1 MFVLSKE
8 LIPGMVVWSYK
19 APYYDDP
26 NKMKFN
32 AKGMYLITKV
42 NYDYFFGCPIV
53 AGGSPKNS
61 TMLHK
66 SVYPLKYDSRVN
78 ECIYKIPN
86 SDIISNHTFQL
97 LPKTFEYFKRKM
109 YERIALGYAEGI
121 TEYNDIFANDYLN
134 DHIPKVGNVISYPSE
149 EKKLR
154 YYYIYDEDKS
164 NYILISLDKEDYN
177 YSLHDTKKIVMPKKT
192 RFYTYYENA
201 GMDHD
206 KVDEII
212 MKEKQERKTK
222 ARLEKEMQKGADLQV
237 GAVISTHL
245 YCLLDGSI
253 RDNQK
258 DKDLIVIGSNDNYH
272 YVIDSN
278 YNPCYVP
285 IYKVSRKTDF
295 KEEGMATIEHLKNA
309 LLSCRD
315 YCMSNQRYADSS
327 SFKMLRKALD
337 Y

>member
-1 MFVLSKE
+1 
-8 LIPGMVVWSYK
+8 
-19 APYYDDP
+19 
-26 NKMKFN
+26 
-32 AKGMYLITKV
+32 
-42 NYDYFFGCPIV
+42 
-53 AGGSPKNS
+53 
-61 TMLHK
+61 
-66 SVYPLKYDSRVN
+66 
-78 ECIYKIPN
+78 
-86 SDIISNHTFQL
+86 
-97 LPKTFEYFKRKM
+97 
-109 YERIALGYAEGI
+109 
-121 TEYNDIFANDYLN
+121 
-134 DHIPKVGNVISYPSE
+134 
-149 EKKLR
+149 
-154 YYYIYDEDKS
+154 
-164 NYILISLDKEDYN
+164 
-177 YSLHDTKKIVMPKKT
+177 MPKKT
-192 RFYTYYENA
+192 KFYTYYENA
-201 GMDHD
+201 GIDHD

-222 ARLEKEMQKGADLQV
+222 AKLEKERQKGANLQV
-237 GAVISTHL
+237 GTIISTHL
-245 YCLLDGSI
+245 YSLLDGSI

-258 DKDLIVIGSNDNYH
+258 NKDLIVIGSNDNYH